1 MGGWGCPHDD
11 GGKCLKVP
19 GEECNPGMK
28 GCVLFGRFVFS
39 NEEKNISRRLD
50 AKKEQLKKRD

>member
-11 GGKCLKVP
+11 AGRCLRVA
-19 GEECNPGMK
+19 GEACNPGMK

-39 NEEKNISRRLD
+39 TEEKNISKRLD
-50 AKKEQLKKRD
+50 EKKSRLKDRK